1 MDTEDLITAFQE
13 ALDLLDDT
21 EVPTPIEIETEEARY
36 WLAKYVYWRWIK
48 GPYI

>member
-1 MDTEDLITAFQE
+1 MTEEDLAMALKE

-36 WLAKYVYWRWIK
+36 WWAKYVYWRWIK
-48 GPYI
+48 GPYF